1 MRQVGFLVVVGL
13 VGCAH
18 NVRQDAATGPD
29 GKPKGAVPVVVQDGE
44 GKAHGIVTYP
54 GGDRV
59 DWKLIQLPEGQKG
72 KLDLALKYRTPRPGL
87 HVAFDVFDQWNT
99 PVTKAA
105 KPVGKQMSATI
116 DNAQGKYLVRIYA
129 PKRGD
134 AGAYDLVASFVPTD
148 TGKPPAPIVVAD
160 PPKLPAV
167 PEVEPE
173 CDPFD
178 VKIKACQSVCPDFG
192 APVAWKACA
201 DKDKAEKERIA
212 AEEAA
217 KAAAE
222 REKNKPKPMDKRILN
237 ANVINGETQIIIGIG
252 TDAQPR
258 LDTSWT
264 AEVVNSKTGKP
275 LANGQVEIIRVG
287 KTQVLAKVKLP
298 TDIVNQNLTVRLT
311 PPP

>member
-1 MRQVGFLVVVGL
+1 MRQVGFLFVVGL

-29 GKPKGAVPVVVQDGE
+29 GKQKGALPVVVQDGE

-59 DWKLIQLPEGQKG
+59 DWKLIQLPDGQNG
-72 KLDLALKYRTPRPGL
+72 KLDLQLKYRTPRPGL

-105 KPVGKQMSATI
+105 KPIGKQMSATV
-116 DNAQGKYLVRIYA
+116 DNAQGKYFVRIYA

-134 AGAYDLVASFVPTD
+134 AGAYDLTATFAATD
-148 TGKPPAPIVVAD
+148 DGKPPAPIVVAD

-173 CDPFD
+173 CMPFD
-178 VKIKACQSVCPDFG
+178 PKVKACLTACPDD
-192 APVAWKACA
+192 APPGWKGCA
-201 DKDKAEKERIA
+201 ARDKAEKERIA

-217 KAAAE
+217 KGAAE
-222 REKNKPKPMDKRILN
+222 REKNKPKAMDKRILT
-237 ANVINGETQIIIGIG
+237 ANVNNGETEIIIAIG
-252 TDAQPR
+252 TDAQPL
-258 LDTSWT
+258 LDTTWT
-264 AEVVNSKTGKP
+264 AEILSTKTGKP
-275 LANGQVEIIRVG
+275 LANGQARITRVG
-287 KTQVLAKVKLP
+287 RTQTFAKLKLP